1 MQFFKQTWTDLV
13 PCLLVENGTMKLLTR
28 GRQKFWKIM
37 RITFHQTEKGND
49 TKQGTK
55 RLMSYVGLGSRM
67 LCSAG

>member
-1 MQFFKQTWTDLV
+1 L
-13 PCLLVENGTMKLLTR
+13 EGHRYKLLPR
-28 GRQKFWKIM
+28 GRQKFGKIM
-37 RITFHQTEKGND
+37 RITFHQTENEND